1 MSEVSGKNKSL
12 LITAAGVVI
21 FLALGL
27 YTMIFFP
34 EREKKIQAPKQNLI
48 SENQEI
54 KPEFKIEESE
64 LKVKSET
71 KPEETKIEKPKPDW
85 FVYVTGEVKNPGIYK
100 VSADSRIFEAVYAA
114 GGFTEKADDT
124 SVNLA
129 SKLTDG
135 LQINVLAKGAKK
147 KIENSNFPARTQG
160 QAPLNDTVVINQRN
174 SSQTQFRSSKTQNND
189 GKVNINS
196 ANAQELEKLN
206 GVGPAIA
213 KRIVEYRNSHGNF
226 SSSEDLLKVK
236 GIGKA
241 KLEKMRSQ
249 IKLQN

>member
-1 MSEVSGKNKSL
+1 M
-12 LITAAGVVI
+12 
-21 FLALGL
+21 
-27 YTMIFFP
+27 
-34 EREKKIQAPKQNLI
+34 
-48 SENQEI
+48 
-54 KPEFKIEESE
+54 
-64 LKVKSET
+64 
-71 KPEETKIEKPKPDW
+71 
-85 FVYVTGEVKNPGIYK
+85 
-100 VSADSRIFEAVYAA
+100 
-114 GGFTEKADDT
+114 
-124 SVNLA
+124 
-129 SKLTDG
+129 TDG
-135 LQINVLAKGAKK
+135 FQINVLAKGAKK
-147 KIENSNFPARTQG
+147 KIENSNFSARTQG
-160 QAPLNDTVVINQRN
+160 QAQLNDTVVINQRN

>member
-1 MSEVSGKNKSL
+1 MNETSGKNKSF

-34 EREKKIQAPKQNLI
+34 DREKKIPVSKQNFI
-48 SENQEI
+48 SENKEI
-54 KPEFKIEESE
+54 KTETEFKIEETKQDTE
-64 LKVKSET
+64 IQAKSE
-71 KPEETKIEKPKPDW
+71 EIKIEKPKPDW

-114 GGFTEKADDT
+114 GGLTEKADDS

-135 LQINVLAKGAKK
+135 FQINVLAKGSREKREKLKTQARSQRTQ
-147 KIENSNFPARTQG
+147 ENSN
-160 QAPLNDTVVINQRN
+160 NTVVINQRN
-174 SSQTQFRSSKTQNND
+174 QTQFKNQTQNQNEG
-189 GKVNINS
+189 GKIDINS
-196 ANAQELEKLN
+196 ATAKDLERLN

-213 KRIVEYRNSHGNF
+213 KRIVEYRTSHGRF
-226 SSSEDLLKVK
+226 SSAEDLLKVK

-249 IKLQN
+249 LKF